1 MKGYSGAFGAKYWRL
16 ATALLILAAVLG
28 PQSVHCQSSGL
39 KIAIGINTDL
49 DQLQIPLGS
58 QVGLT
63 IVISNDTQWP
73 IFTKL
78 GFSQSEFYRVLQ
90 LTGPNGGKYVYI
102 PENETVD
109 TMPPPI
115 PYGGRQV
122 ILAEDLGPEFVKQ
135 VVINDLGQL
144 FPMIN
149 SEPGWYTIEARLP
162 FMRLAEIIPIKNFG
176 VLGPVDD
183 FNNIWRGTV
192 VSNKIQF
199 YCYPAED
206 GGQVNVRVVQSSAT
220 QSSGLFQVPVKL
232 FKSEDVD
239 AAGSLEQAWTKA
251 KVVLE
256 GTTDNNGR
264 TQWSSGT
271 SPCLIGDNY
280 SIVAR
285 YVQDYQDS
293 SIAADDLGWKS
304 ECTGAIERTVTFA
317 AVTPLVIDDLAAR
330 AKSGKVQLTWTPTDA
345 VSYNVYRGTATGGPY
360 AFLASAITT
369 YATYL
374 DLAVT
379 NGVTYYYV
387 VRPVDQNNVEHDP
400 SNETSARPMARS
412 RTR

>member
-1 MKGYSGAFGAKYWRL
+1 MKGYSGAFGPKYWRL

-39 KIAIGINTDL
+39 KIAIGINTDM
-49 DQLQIPLGS
+49 DQLQIPLGWP
-58 QVGLT
+58 VGLT
-63 IVISNDTQWP
+63 MVIRNETQWS

-78 GFSQSEFYRVLQ
+78 GFSQSEFYQVLL

-102 PENETVD
+102 PENEQVD

-115 PYGGRQV
+115 PFGGRQV
-122 ILAEDLGPEFVKQ
+122 ILAEELPPEFVKQ

-149 SEPGWYTIEARLP
+149 SQPGWYTIEARLP
-162 FMRLAEIIPIKNFG
+162 FLRFAEIIPVKNFG

-183 FNNIWRGTV
+183 LNNIWRGTV
-192 VSNKIQF
+192 LSNKIQF
-199 YCYPAED
+199 YRYPAT
-206 GGQVNVRVVQSSAT
+206 GGQVRVRVVQSSAT
-220 QSSGLFQVPVKL
+220 QSLPLFQVPVKL
-232 FKSEDVD
+232 FKSDDVD
-239 AAGSLEQAWTKA
+239 AAGSLEAAWTKA

-256 GTTDNNGR
+256 GTTDNKGWA
-264 TQWSSGT
+264 QWNSGA

-285 YVQDYQDS
+285 YAQDYQDS
-293 SIAADDLGWKS
+293 SIAAVDDKWLP

-317 AVTPLVIDDLAAR
+317 AAEPLVLDDLAAR
-330 AKSGKVQLTWTPTDA
+330 AKSGKVQLVWTPTDA
-345 VSYNVYRGTATGGPY
+345 VSYNVYRGTAAGGPY
-360 AFLASAITT
+360 DFLASAITT

-387 VRPVDQNNVEHDP
+387 VRPVDQNNVEHDA
-400 SNETSARPMARS
+400 SNEASATPLA
-412 RTR
+412 RTRTR